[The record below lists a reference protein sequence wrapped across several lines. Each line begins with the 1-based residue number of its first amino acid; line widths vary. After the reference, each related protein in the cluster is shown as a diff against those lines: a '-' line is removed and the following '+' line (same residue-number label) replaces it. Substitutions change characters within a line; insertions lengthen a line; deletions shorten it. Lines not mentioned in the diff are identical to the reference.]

1 MISRS
6 SLALAESIAVAHNS
20 DTPIR
25 VKNLVVGL
33 NEQSYGSAAYTPAGF
48 RDEIVRVTGEIT
60 PHSQVMDATS
70 DRLAAVIRGGFDMI
84 KDFGVPFAKSL
95 AAELGLLY
103 TSDRLQDLSFSRM
116 TYNFV
121 NVDDPFFESQIY
133 PTEVKNSA
141 LDFSNISLEALNRLQ
156 FNYASSEEIKEYV
169 NTSHPDVVEI
179 LSNDEYDLSRAANSV
194 TDIYELQNI
203 FSVKNSVFNFGVI
216 KSLEINRLLKMYVV
230 LTKMVTDENPVKWLS
245 GGKLSD
251 YREYVNLLW
260 NGMTRYL
267 ISLKQ
272 IATAYKSRVVAI
284 GELEP
289 IRLADHP
296 NKDYEGAKFMSGNV
310 QIFYTAQS
318 LALLE
323 EHGISFKEW
332 LVAVTFARFNKVD
345 VNPASALTTPDF
357 VKEWAGAYYKS
368 IDTSLSSKAKQ
379 LFIKAAR
386 ERALKFLL
394 ETPKLNDRVGS
405 LVNGKFMVD
414 QWFSVKMGDEYEK
427 AYYAVSRALAA
438 RRGDNSGEMLAVEG
452 EHDGVVLQALM
463 AGGLVPAFLR
473 AVECNL
479 AADIVEATYVSVE
492 TQEDTAAKRQR
503 LHAALIKLI
512 VKHSIGA

>member
-6 SLALAESIAVAHNS
+6 SIALAEAIAVAHNS
-20 DTPIR
+20 DTPIK
-25 VKNLVVGL
+25 VKNLIVGL
-33 NEQSYGSAAYTPAGF
+33 NEQSYGSAAYSPAF
-48 RDEIVRVTGEIT
+48 RDEIAQVTANTTSHTQIME
-60 PHSQVMDATS
+60 ATS
-70 DRLAAVIRGGFDMI
+70 ERLAAVIRGGFDMI
-84 KDFGVPFAKSL
+84 KDFGVPFAKTL
-95 AAELGLLY
+95 ARELSVLY
-103 TSDRLQDLSFSRM
+103 TSDNLQSLAFSRLS
-116 TYNFV
+116 YNFV
-121 NVDDPFFESQIY
+121 NVDDPFFDSQIY

-141 LDFSNISLEALNRLQ
+141 LDFSKITLEALDRLE
-156 FNYASSEEIKEYV
+156 FNYASPEEIKEYV
-169 NTSHPDVVEI
+169 NTAHPDVVEI
-179 LSNDEYDLSRAANSV
+179 LSNEEFDLSRAANAV
-194 TDIYELQNI
+194 TDIYELNNI
-203 FSVKNSVFNFGVI
+203 FSVSNNIFNFAVI
-216 KSLEINRLLKMYVV
+216 KSLEINKLLKMYVV
-230 LTKMVTDENPVKWLS
+230 LTKMVTDENPVKWLRAGS
-245 GGKLSD
+245 LAD

-272 IATAYKSRVVAI
+272 IAMAYKSRVVAI
-284 GELEP
+284 GEIEP

-296 NKDYEGAKFMSGNV
+296 VKDYAGTKFMSGSV
-310 QIFYTAQS
+310 QIFYTNQ
-318 LALLE
+318 ALNQLE

-345 VNPASALTTPDF
+345 INPAAALTNPTF

-368 IDTSLSSKAKQ
+368 IDSSLSGKAKQ

-386 ERALKFLL
+386 EGALKFLL
-394 ETPKLNDRVGS
+394 ETPKLKDRVGQ
-405 LVNGKFMVD
+405 LCNGKFMVD
-414 QWFSVKMGDEYEK
+414 EWFAAKIGDEYEK

-438 RRGDNSGEMLAVEG
+438 RAPDSDYELAAEGD
-452 EHDGVVLQALM
+452 HDTLVLQALM

-479 AADIVEATYVSVE
+479 AADIVEMTYVSVE